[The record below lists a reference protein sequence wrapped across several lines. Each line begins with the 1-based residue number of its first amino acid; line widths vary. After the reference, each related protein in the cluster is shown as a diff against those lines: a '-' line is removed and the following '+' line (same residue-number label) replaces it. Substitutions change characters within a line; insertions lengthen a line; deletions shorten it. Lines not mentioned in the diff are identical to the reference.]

1 MEYIIIFF
9 LLIFLLILI
18 FNKQI
23 KYIKKFNES
32 NNLKNISKQFIFK
45 KYIFYQHNPL
55 LLYLYENLYKSL
67 KKINKYDYKSYI
79 IFTNIKTN
87 TDDQLILDW
96 ISYTSGLINIS
107 IDNIIKIL
115 KKKEKINNEFIN
127 NLAKLKLFYKIFYK
141 KIDENTLHKKTIS
154 VIKGNKTINKKIKNN
169 KVIYNLF
176 YINEILNNI
185 SQDYF
190 NNLNKLKLSNEIK
203 NIIKNNKNENY
214 YLLNSIFNNRID
226 NKYLSSKPSIF
237 SEYFHSL

>member
-23 KYIKKFNES
+23 KHIKKFNKS
-32 NNLKNISKQFIFK
+32 NNLKNISNQSIFK
-45 KYIFYQHNPL
+45 KYILYQHNPI

-87 TDDQLILDW
+87 TNDQLILDW
-96 ISYTSGLINIS
+96 ISYTSGLIKMS

-115 KKKEKINNEFIN
+115 KKKEIINDEFIN
-127 NLAKLKLFYKIFYK
+127 NLAKLKLFYNIFYRN
-141 KIDENTLHKKTIS
+141 IDENTLHKKTTNI
-154 VIKGNKTINKKIKNN
+154 IKNNKSINKKIKNN
-169 KVIYNLF
+169 KIIYNLF

-185 SQDYF
+185 SLDYF

-214 YLLNSIFNNRID
+214 YLLNSILNNRLD
-226 NKYLSSKPSIF
+226 KKYLSSKSSLF
-237 SEYFHSL
+237 SEYFISL